1 MIQENIPADA
11 PAEVRTPTSGEAGT
25 SLGRLTS
32 VDVLRGLV
40 MVIMAL
46 DHTRDFFS
54 NSANLFDPTDL
65 THTSPM
71 LFFTRWITHFCAP
84 VFVFLA
90 GSGAYLSLTRG
101 KDVCE
106 LSKFLM
112 TRGVWLIFLELFVIS
127 PLGWSLSLSFAF
139 TRLQVIWV
147 IGVSMVI
154 LGGLIQLYPSRL
166 IAGLGVAMI
175 LGHDL
180 FDGPHASWLGEAAGA
195 WGIVHQIQLFTLWRG
210 HTVASLYPLI
220 PWIGVMMAGYGF
232 GELLAIQKARRR
244 RVVMLLGASMTV
256 GFVLIRAFNLY
267 GDPSPWSFQDNPI
280 YTVMSFL
287 NCGKYPP
294 SLLYVMMTLGPA
306 LLFLA
311 FCETRTSR
319 TWQYFQTFGRVPLFY
334 YLLHLPVIHVM
345 AVLFSL
351 VTYGEASWL
360 YRDLMNSR
368 AVPSLPAG
376 YGYGLPV
383 VYGVWIA
390 TVLMLYPLCQ
400 WFANVKKTRR
410 EAVFSFL

>member
-1 MIQENIPADA
+1 
-11 PAEVRTPTSGEAGT
+11 
-25 SLGRLTS
+25 
-32 VDVLRGLV
+32 

-90 GSGAYLSLTRG
+90 GAGADLSLTRG

-106 LSKFLM
+106 LSKFLI

-147 IGVSMVI
+147 IGTSMVI
-154 LGGLIQLYPSRL
+154 LGGLIQLYPSRI

-175 LGHDL
+175 LGHNL
-180 FDGPHASWLGEAAGA
+180 FDGPHTAWLGEAAGA
-195 WGIVHQIQLFTLWRG
+195 WGIVHQIQFFTLWRG
-210 HTVASLYPLI
+210 HTLASLYPLI

-232 GELLAIQKARRR
+232 GELLTFQKARRR
-244 RVVMLLGASMTV
+244 RVLLLLGASITV
-256 GFVLIRAFNLY
+256 GFVLLRAFNLY
-267 GDPSPWSFQDNPI
+267 GDPSAWSFQGNPI

-287 NCGKYPP
+287 RCSKYPP

-311 FCETRTSR
+311 FFETRTSR
-319 TWQYFQTFGRVPLFY
+319 TWQYFQTLGRVPLFY
-334 YLLHLPVIHVM
+334 YLLHLPLLHVM

-360 YRDLMNSR
+360 HRDLMNSR
-368 AVPSLPAG
+368 ALPSLPAG
-376 YGYGLPV
+376 YGYGLTV

-390 TVLMLYPLCQ
+390 TVLMLYPLCR

>member
-1 MIQENIPADA
+1 MIEENMPADV

-25 SLGRLTS
+25 SLGRPAS
-32 VDVLRGLV
+32 VDILRGLV

-54 NSANLFDPTDL
+54 NSANVFDPTDL

-90 GSGAYLSLTRG
+90 GTGAYLSLTRG
-101 KDVCE
+101 KDECE
-106 LSKFLM
+106 LSTFLI
-112 TRGVWLIFLELFVIS
+112 TRGIWLIFLELFVIS

-147 IGVSMVI
+147 IGISMVI
-154 LGGLIQLYPSRL
+154 LGGLILIWPSRL
-166 IAGLGVAMI
+166 IAGLGAMI

-180 FDGPHASWLGEAAGA
+180 LDGPHAAWLGGAAGA
-195 WGIVHQIQLFTLWRG
+195 WGIVHQIQFLRLRRG

-232 GELLAIQKARRR
+232 GELLTFQQARRR
-244 RVVMLLGASMTV
+244 RVVTLLGASMTV

-267 GDPSPWSFQDNPI
+267 GDPSPWSFQGKPI
-280 YTVMSFL
+280 YTLMSFL
-287 NCGKYPP
+287 RCSKYPP

-311 FCETRTSR
+311 FFGTRTSR
-319 TWQYFQTFGRVPLFY
+319 TWQYFQTCGRVPLFY
-334 YLLHLPVIHVM
+334 YLLHLPLIHVM

-368 AVPSLPAG
+368 AAPSLPAG
-376 YGYGLPV
+376 YGYGLTV
-383 VYGVWIA
+383 VYGVWIV
-390 TVLMLYPLCQ
+390 TVLVLYPLCQ
-400 WFANVKKTRR
+400 WFANVKKVRR